1 MSNEYK
7 DVIRHEDTTANLPS
21 TTRNGQTTY
30 ETDLQR
36 RQLHPTT
43 DGIKNHWTPDE
54 KFTADIPS
62 YTNIGV
68 PAITTVKEMLD
79 FLLSAVSSAGGV
91 VYSTIN
97 LPAVS
102 GVGIFWFN
110 PDTGWLMFRKKLEDS
125 DPFVYPVNLA
135 DPQPE

>member
-1 MSNEYK
+1 MANEYK
-7 DVIRHEDTTANLPS
+7 DVVRHEDTTANLPS
-21 TTRNGQTTY
+21 TTRNGQVTF

-36 RQLHPTT
+36 RQLHPTV
-43 DGIKNHWTPDE
+43 DGTKNHWTPDE

-91 VYSTIN
+91 VYSTTN

-102 GVGIFWFN
+102 GVGIFWFDSVN
-110 PDTGWLMFRKKLEDS
+110 GWLKFRKKSEDS
-125 DPFVYPVNLA
+125 DPFVYVISLS
-135 DPQPE
+135 DPIP